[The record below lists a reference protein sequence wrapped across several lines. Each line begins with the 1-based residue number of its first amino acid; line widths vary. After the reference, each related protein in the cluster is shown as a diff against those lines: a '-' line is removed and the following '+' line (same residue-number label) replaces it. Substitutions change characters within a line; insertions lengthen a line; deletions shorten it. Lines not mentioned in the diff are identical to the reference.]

1 VPPLSIRRSTAGP
14 SRPTLLT
21 PRRIVVS
28 AAYGPG
34 MPKSRG
40 RKTRKPA
47 RAPQRSGDP
56 RRRAAG
62 RSSHLVAL
70 ARQRLGGVLAPGV
83 AGHEL
88 TLTRL
93 LPILLDAAATDA
105 ALPAA
110 RCVDATQTLR
120 YAFAELGIAS
130 ELRAVEMNVRDASTG
145 ATFAHGTRQPS
156 WEGNLLDGHCILL
169 LPGRWHFIDPTVEQY
184 REVARLRRGPVVGRQ
199 ASSVIAD
206 DALAAELASQGI
218 LPGGSQLLVKRGD
231 LEIAYTL
238 SPDSATQAILDAP
251 CVADTRTRHRAAG
264 VNLASWAL
272 WAILGSY
279 ATEQIGQIPCPRA
292 VALLG
297 ALAGAHEDVDA
308 AGNWRFR
315 LAGTDALVRL
325 DEIPLPGGVPP
336 PAAYAQPSHPDITA
350 ERAAA
355 TGPARPSRAVTKKV
369 TREDLREG
377 INRDGFILRLARPGD
392 TAAIAPLVALAGGGT
407 ELEPEASAALDAG
420 TLGTHLLTM
429 LAAGPDALLEPL
441 AAAATG
447 TADPNEIAMGLT
459 ALLVAERPGHGIVG
473 ALQALPPSAVMYNAF
488 QAGLPL
494 IEALLGLTK
503 VVKISAVG
511 IDEPFRRARVA
522 TGLIRLCTDLY
533 FQLDYLVA
541 YGAFDDRSPGLPGLY
556 AGCGFQAL
564 AAGEPLQ
571 LDLLSR
577 PLGLRAGPRERFFVQ
592 YR

>member
-1 VPPLSIRRSTAGP
+1 
-14 SRPTLLT
+14 
-21 PRRIVVS
+21 
-28 AAYGPG
+28 

-47 RAPQRSGDP
+47 RGGQRSGDP

-62 RSSHLVAL
+62 RSSHLVGL
-70 ARQRLGGVLAPGV
+70 ARQRLGGVLAPEV

-145 ATFAHGTRQPS
+145 ASFVHGIRQPS
-156 WEGNLLDGHCILL
+156 WEGNVLDGHCILL
-169 LPGRWHFIDPTVEQY
+169 LPGRWHFIDATVEQY
-184 REVARLRRGPVVGRQ
+184 REVARLRRGPIVGRQ
-199 ASSVIAD
+199 ASSVTSD

-218 LPGGSQLLVKRGD
+218 VPGGSQFVVKRGD
-231 LEIAYTL
+231 LQIAYTL
-238 SPDSATQAILDAP
+238 SPDSATQAILAAP
-251 CVADTRTRHRAAG
+251 CVAGTRDRHRAAG
-264 VNLASWAL
+264 VNLTSWAL
-272 WAILGSY
+272 WAILRTY
-279 ATEQIGQIPCPRA
+279 APEQIAQIPCPRA

-315 LAGTDALVRL
+315 LAGTDTLVRL
-325 DEIPLPGGVPP
+325 DEIPLPAGVPP
-336 PAAYAQPSHPDITA
+336 PAPYAQPSHRYITA

-355 TGPARPSRAVTKKV
+355 AGPARPSRVLTKQVTG
-369 TREDLREG
+369 EDLRAG
-377 INRDGFILRLARPGD
+377 MNRDGFILRLARPGD
-392 TAAIAPLVALAGGGT
+392 AAAIAPLLVLAGDGT
-407 ELEPEASAALDAG
+407 ELEPGASAALDAG

-429 LAAGPDALLEPL
+429 LADGPNVLLEPL
-441 AAAATG
+441 AVAATG
-447 TADPNEIAMGLT
+447 AADPSEIAMGLA

-473 ALQALPPSAVMYNAF
+473 ALQALPPSAVLYNAH

-494 IEALLGLTK
+494 MEALLGLSK
-503 VVKISAVG
+503 IVKISAIGV
-511 IDEPFRRARVA
+511 DEPFRRARIA
-522 TGLIRLCTDLY
+522 TGLMRLCTDLY

-541 YGAFDDRSPGLPGLY
+541 YGAFDDRRPGLAELY
-556 AGCGFQAL
+556 TGCGFQVL

-571 LDLLSR
+571 LGLFSR